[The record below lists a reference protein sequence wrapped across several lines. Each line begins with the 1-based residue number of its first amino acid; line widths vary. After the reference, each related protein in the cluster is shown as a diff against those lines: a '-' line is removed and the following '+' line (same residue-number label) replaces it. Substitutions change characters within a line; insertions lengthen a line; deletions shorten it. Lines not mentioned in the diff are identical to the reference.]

1 MAINPNVTETVE
13 EYKAIFHKDKNFD
26 IVFREIIVCNKKA
39 ALIFIDGFLKD
50 EQLTKILDRFYNITN
65 KSLLKDPETF
75 IKTSISYGEVETTDD
90 KQRIV
95 TNVLAGQTVL
105 FIEGFTEA
113 ILIDERTYPQRSTT
127 EPDKDK
133 VFRGSHDGFVEAL
146 VLNTAL
152 IRRRIRDPHLCV
164 QHLSVGSESK
174 TDIAVCY
181 MDDRVDKKLLQTILD
196 KFKNSKVKSLTM
208 NQESVAELLVRRKWF
223 NPFPKFK
230 FTERPDTTASHILEG
245 DIAIVIDNSPAALLL
260 PSTIFAI
267 MEEAN
272 DYYFPPITGTY
283 LKLIRAAVVLLTLFL
298 TPTWLMLNQYPD
310 VVPQWLNFILLN
322 ENMQVPLIAQLL
334 ILELAI
340 DGMKLASLNTPN
352 TLTTALS
359 ILAAIIVGDY
369 AVQSGWFCAQ
379 ALLYTAFVT
388 LANFSQ
394 PGYELG
400 YAFKFMRILIL
411 VLTGIFKVWGYAG
424 GIILLFIILLCS
436 KTMSGKCYLYP
447 LIPFNWKL
455 LKRHLFRSPLDMETP
470 HKKQ

>member
-1 MAINPNVTETVE
+1 MPINTNATETE
-13 EYKAIFHKDKNFD
+13 KEYKAIFHKDKNFD
-26 IVFREIIVCNKKA
+26 IVFRDVTICKRKA
-39 ALIFIDGFLKD
+39 FLIFIDGFLKD
-50 EQLTKILDRFYNITN
+50 ELLNKILDRFYNITDE
-65 KSLLKDPETF
+65 SLLKDAKTFSET
-75 IKTSISYGEVETTDD
+75 SVSYGEVETTQD
-90 KQRIV
+90 QETIIR
-95 TNVLAGQTVL
+95 NVLAGQTAL
-105 FIEGFTEA
+105 FVDGFDEA
-113 ILIDERTYPQRSTT
+113 ILIDARTYPQRANT
-127 EPDKDK
+127 EPEKDK

-152 IRRRIRDPHLCV
+152 IRRRIRDPRLCV
-164 QHLSVGSESK
+164 EHLSVGSESK
-174 TDIAVCY
+174 TDIALCY
-181 MDDRVDKKLLQTILD
+181 MEDQVDQKLLKQIVTKL
-196 KFKNSKVKSLTM
+196 KNSKVKSLTM
-208 NQESVAELLVRRKWF
+208 NQESVAELLVQRKWF

-230 FTERPDTTASHILEG
+230 FTERPDTTAAHILEG
-245 DIAIVIDNSPAALLL
+245 DLAIVVDNSPAALLL
-260 PSTIFAI
+260 PSTVFAI

-283 LKLIRAAVVLLTLFL
+283 LKLIRAAVVLLTIFL
-298 TPTWLMLNQYPD
+298 TPTWLLLNQYPH
-310 VVPQWLNFILLN
+310 VVPEWLQFILLN

-400 YAFKFMRILIL
+400 YAFKFMRIMLL
-411 VLTGIFKVWGYAG
+411 VLTSIFKIWGYLAG
-424 GIILLFIILLCS
+424 FILLCLILLCS

-447 LIPFNWKL
+447 LIPFNWQL
-455 LKRHLFRSPLDMETP
+455 LKRHLFRSPLDMESP
-470 HKKQ
+470 RQKH